1 MFMWIMRI
9 ETGAVCVPEVR
20 TVFENL
26 EVGTEMR
33 MGEIAHFESRRG
45 GLKLRRVEYIH
56 QILDESLQI

>member
-1 MFMWIMRI
+1 MH
-9 ETGAVCVPEVR
+9 EVC

-33 MGEIAHFESRRG
+33 MNEIYHFESRRG

-56 QILDESLQI
+56 QIFDESFAKLISMRMKLVC

>member
-1 MFMWIMRI
+1 MDNEDGNCCSMH
-9 ETGAVCVPEVR
+9 EVC

-33 MGEIAHFESRRG
+33 MNEIAHFESRSG